1 MATFNLEKEVTRVK
15 FVLEKQGIHTIR
27 SEVGLV
33 MDASGS
39 MRLLYEKGVVQAAL
53 ERVLPVGMACDVDLQ
68 VDVWGFSNG
77 KNGAAATA
85 SLTSENYADYV
96 NKEMLDGQL
105 AHIYGGGT
113 SYAPVIRKALEYY
126 GFLENIKG
134 GWFRRGR
141 QVLHEEGH
149 NDLPVILYFVTD
161 GANDDAAETM
171 ELMEE
176 VEHKSS
182 QIYLQT
188 IGVGN
193 SGFGFLQKLAKEYDN
208 VGFISVSNLDD
219 FTQSDDVYE
228 QLLSQELSRWLT
240 HGHEEGEYAGPEG
253 EEGHHDD

>member
-1 MATFNLEKEVTRVK
+1 MATFNLDKEVTKVK
-15 FVLEKQGIHTIR
+15 FVLEKQGVHTIR
-27 SEVGLV
+27 SEVGLM

-39 MRLLYEKGVVQAAL
+39 MRQLYEKGVVQSAL
-53 ERVLPVGMACDVDLQ
+53 ERVLPVGLACDVDLR

-77 KNGAAATA
+77 ENGSASTA
-85 SLTSENYADYV
+85 PLTSDNYKDYV
-96 NKEMLDGQL
+96 KNEMLAGQL
-105 AHIYGGGT
+105 KYIYGGGT
-113 SYAPVIRKALEYY
+113 SYAPVIRSALEYY

-161 GANDDAAETM
+161 GLNDDESDTA
-171 ELMEE
+171 ELMEK
-176 VEHKSS
+176 VEHKGS

-188 IGVGN
+188 IGIGN
-193 SGFGFLQKLAKEYDN
+193 EDFRFLRALAQEYDN
-208 VGFISVSNLDD
+208 VGFISVENLDD

-253 EEGHHDD
+253 EEGHHD